1 MPDSQVGI
9 TRLES
14 FMKANDIRPVELA
27 RVSDVSRQHLTR
39 VRAGRMEPTRR
50 VMTLIRFACCF
61 ILHRKVA
68 ITELFDFN
76 DWSVV
81 RPKRRS
87 ST

>member
-1 MPDSQVGI
+1 MQ

-14 FMKANDIRPVELA
+14 FLKANNIRPAELA
-27 RVSDVSRQHLTR
+27 RVSDVSRQHLNRLRT
-39 VRAGRMEPTRR
+39 GQMEPTRKI
-50 VMTLIRFACCF
+50 MILIRFACCF

-81 RPKRRS
+81 RQKRS
-87 ST
+87 SKEGER